1 MNLFKKILNIKKF
14 DFFPPKKNKIL
25 FIGSHNVD
33 LFEKNIL
40 KNCHTIC
47 EIENLNLYILLIS
60 LFKKYSDSLIINYY
74 IHFIK
79 KTNPNIVITF
89 IDNYHNFYLLKNFF
103 KKKFFISIQNG
114 WRGRIGD
121 FFQDTYLNKYKK
133 KNLSADYI
141 LTFTD
146 AIGDKFK
153 KHINCNNLTIGSFR
167 NNIFKI
173 NKFTKKNSIAFISS
187 YKKRDK
193 DYFYNNGNSKIL
205 FKDYFISEKIIVN
218 FLSKYCIKNS
228 LELFIIPSQNN
239 KDEHNYYSSVKDNK
253 FNLLP
258 KKNRYCSYEYV
269 DDFEYLVGGDTTL
282 SYESLSRNKRVAF
295 FNIRKDF
302 ISKFTN
308 DNLECTDFLWPGK
321 LEQDGPF
328 WTHSSDENSMK
339 RVLDFVVNCN
349 DYEWKSAMD
358 SISKKNYIL
367 HDNQNT
373 ILKELIYKNLK
384 NNA

>member
-1 MNLFKKILNIKKF
+1 M
-14 DFFPPKKNKIL
+14 
-25 FIGSHNVD
+25 
-33 LFEKNIL
+33 
-40 KNCHTIC
+40 
-47 EIENLNLYILLIS
+47 
-60 LFKKYSDSLIINYY
+60 
-74 IHFIK
+74 
-79 KTNPNIVITF
+79 
-89 IDNYHNFYLLKNFF
+89 
-103 KKKFFISIQNG
+103 
-114 WRGRIGD
+114 GD

-193 DYFYNNGNSKIL
+193 DYFYNNGNSKIF
-205 FKDYFISEKIIVN
+205 FKDYFTSEKIIVN
-218 FLSKYCIKNS
+218 FLSKYCIENS

-258 KKNRYCSYEYV
+258 KKNRYCGYEYV

-308 DNLECTDFLWPGK
+308 DNLECTHFLWPG
-321 LEQDGPF
+321 
-328 WTHSSDENSMK
+328 
-339 RVLDFVVNCN
+339 
-349 DYEWKSAMD
+349 
-358 SISKKNYIL
+358 
-367 HDNQNT
+367 
-373 ILKELIYKNLK
+373 
-384 NNA
+384 